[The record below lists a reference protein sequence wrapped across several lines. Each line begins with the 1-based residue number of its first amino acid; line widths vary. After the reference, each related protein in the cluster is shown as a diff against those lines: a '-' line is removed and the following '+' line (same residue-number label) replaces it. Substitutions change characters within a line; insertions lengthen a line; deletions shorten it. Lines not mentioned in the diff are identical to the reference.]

1 MMKEKKIRRHFHNPL
16 YSTANMNQ
24 EALQKVL
31 IEMDNQLNKS
41 RAELSMVNL
50 QLDRV
55 HTNLNVI
62 KSTNSRLNALN
73 APDETIWQGV
83 GKAFIAEKT
92 GNYLDQLS
100 EDEKG
105 YKDTEKN
112 LKIKQDYLQ
121 TTLEKTVNSMTKI
134 VGEKK

>member
-1 MMKEKKIRRHFHNPL
+1 
-16 YSTANMNQ
+16 MNQ

-55 HTNLNVI
+55 NTNLNVI
-62 KSTNSRLNALN
+62 NSTNKRLNKLN
-73 APDETIWQGV
+73 KQDEQIWQGV
-83 GKAFIAEKT
+83 GKAFIANTTK
-92 GNYLDQLS
+92 NYLDELATN
-100 EDEKG
+100 EKE
-105 YKDTEKN
+105 YKSTEKN

-121 TTLEKTVNSMTKI
+121 TTLEKTIDSMTKI
-134 VGEKK
+134 VGNGEEKK

>member
-1 MMKEKKIRRHFHNPL
+1 
-16 YSTANMNQ
+16 MNQ

-62 KSTNSRLNALN
+62 KSTNARLNTLN
-73 APDETIWQGV
+73 SSDETIWQGV
-83 GKAFIAEKT
+83 GKAFVAEKT
-92 GNYLDQLS
+92 KTYLDQLS
-100 EDEKG
+100 GDEKG
-105 YKDTEKN
+105 YKETEKN

-121 TTLEKTVNSMTKI
+121 TTLEKTVDGMTKI